1 MGVAQMMFGL
11 LSLCLLL
18 VSSGPAA
25 AISPISIKGR
35 KLYDQDGN
43 QFFVRGVVY
52 VAGQSRLDPLA
63 DAKQCAADAVLMRN
77 LGVNTI
83 YVYSIDPEQD
93 HDGCM
98 EEFANQGIY
107 VWLNL
112 GDFPRATDSLQQEP
126 QWTASQYSW
135 WTMCMDS
142 IAGFDNV
149 LAFGIAQQTINES
162 PNSTVVAPSLKAA
175 ARDVRAYRDAR
186 GYRAIPLSYS
196 AGEEE
201 QFQLL
206 TAEYLT
212 CGDTDETIDIFALNI
227 FDGCEEADYDRLY
240 DRYRDFHIPLIVSES
255 GCADQSG
262 RRDFEEVALTYND
275 KFQEVFSGSSVYE
288 WSEKDDGMGL
298 VQYPNDANL
307 GFPTTLPHFRTLSSI
322 YASVPTGTPA
332 VSYTPS
338 NSAPSCPSAD
348 PSIGWLVDGTAPLP
362 TIAGLQVATIS
373 RITTVPDPSTATTAS
388 PDAADGQ
395 GDGSSS
401 GASDGGDS
409 DGLSIGAIAGI
420 AIGCAVGG
428 LGTALGFFLFLRER
442 RRARQATS
450 SYQEDEKNFELSA
463 QATAAAEM
471 AGTPP
476 SQMSQEHGWKFP
488 AQDARELP
496 EQSDIRE
503 LPGENWSTAPASQYQ
518 YELEG
523 SPVEGPAR
531 YGDNTTR

>member
-1 MGVAQMMFGL
+1 M
-11 LSLCLLL
+11 
-18 VSSGPAA
+18 
-25 AISPISIKGR
+25 
-35 KLYDQDGN
+35 
-43 QFFVRGVVY
+43 VY

-83 YVYSIDPEQD
+83 YVYSIDPEKD

-112 GDFPRATDSLQQEP
+112 GDFPRATDSVRSNFTPRPHRAKHHPPTLTGWISCNKNP
-126 QWTASQYSW
+126 NGLRP
-135 WTMCMDS
+135 S
-142 IAGFDNV
+142 IVGGLCVWIRSLGSTTCWPSALPSRPSTGLV
-149 LAFGIAQQTINES
+149 RLAIETS
-162 PNSTVVAPSLKAA
+162 PKILANIRPANSTVVAPSLKAA
-175 ARDVRAYRDAR
+175 ARDVRAYRNAR

-196 AGEEE
+196 AGEED

-212 CGDTDETIDIFALNI
+212 CGNTDETIDIFALNI
-227 FDGCEEADYDRLY
+227 FDGCEEARYDLLY

-255 GCADQSG
+255 GCADGLG

-275 KFQEVFSGSSVYE
+275 MFQEVFSGSSVYE
-288 WSEKDDGMGL
+288 WSEKNDGMGL

-307 GFPTTLPHFRTLSSI
+307 GFPTTLAPFRTLSSV
-322 YASVPTGTPA
+322 YASRPTGTPA
-332 VSYTPS
+332 ASYTPS
-338 NSAPSCPSAD
+338 NSAPSCPTAD

-362 TIAGLQVATIS
+362 TLAGLQVATVS
-373 RITTVPDPSTATTAS
+373 RVTTIPDPSATATAP

-395 GDGSSS
+395 GDGASS
-401 GASDGGDS
+401 GTNDGGDS
-409 DGLSIGAIAGI
+409 DRLSNGAIAGI
-420 AIGCAVGG
+420 AIGCAVGA
-428 LGTALGFFLFLRER
+428 LGTVLGFFLFLRER
-442 RRARQATS
+442 RRARQAS
-450 SYQEDEKNFELSA
+450 SSHQEDEKKLELSA

-476 SQMSQEHGWKFP
+476 SQTSQEHAWKFP
-488 AQDARELP
+488 TQDASELP
-496 EQSDIRE
+496 QQSDIRE
-503 LPGENWSTAPASQYQ
+503 LPGGHWPTAPASQYQ

-523 SPVEGPAR
+523 SLVEDPTR